1 MKFIHRDDRHGP
13 ERPRSPELPVFFFC
27 FFLKLKRINSQSRA
41 LNAVRTPAVVL
52 AERVQMLLR
61 SSAPRWGLVDSSLWV
76 TGLGPGSY
84 SPPALRLTASKAGGG
99 GSRGISF
106 LMTQRLADIPTVD
119 THLRVCFSTCG
130 PAIALFL
137 PLPEPTA
144 GMEEGGERRE
154 WEKGGGGV

>member
-13 ERPRSPELPVFFFC
+13 ERPRSPELPVFFFV

-99 GSRGISF
+99 
-106 LMTQRLADIPTVD
+106 AV
-119 THLRVCFSTCG
+119 
-130 PAIALFL
+130 
-137 PLPEPTA
+137 
-144 GMEEGGERRE
+144 
-154 WEKGGGGV
+154 GVSLS